1 LLIYWYADEDER
13 IFVVGHVGEKL
24 RDDSNP

>member
-1 LLIYWYADEDER
+1 MRIYWYDDQDER
-13 IFVVGHVGEKL
+13 VLVVGHVGEKL